1 MIVRMNPMK
10 AETLAVINQKG
21 GVGKTT
27 VTVNLGH
34 ALALA
39 GHRVLLVDMD
49 PQGHLAACLGL
60 FRPPQQG
67 VDEVL
72 LNGADINGLTVSGR
86 DGLWLLPSGARLERV
101 EQLHEGGAA
110 RARRLMSA
118 LHSADLEYDYILFD
132 CPPMFGLLVANVL
145 MAADRGVIPVGG
157 DYLSLSGLAKLLAT
171 VKRFEPF
178 RGRLL
183 DMWVVL
189 SRFHPRRRISRE
201 VIGRLAKHMPGRVL
215 ATPIKES
222 TALTEC
228 PSVGRTI
235 FEYRNKSAAAE
246 EFSQLAQDLLQR
258 RSLQ

>member
-1 MIVRMNPMK
+1 MN

-27 VTVNLGH
+27 LTVNLGH

-49 PQGHLAACLGL
+49 PQGHLATCLGL
-60 FRPPQQG
+60 FRQPSQG

-72 LNGADINGLTVSGR
+72 LNGADMTQLTLSSR

-101 EQLHEGGAA
+101 EQIHEGGAA
-110 RARRLMSA
+110 RARRLSDA
-118 LHSADLEYDYILFD
+118 LQRTELNYDYILFD
-132 CPPMFGLLVANVL
+132 CPPMFGLLMANVL
-145 MAADRGVIPVGG
+145 MAVDRGIIPVGG
-157 DYLSLSGLAKLLAT
+157 DYLSLNGLAKLLAT

-178 RGRLL
+178 RGKGL
-183 DMWVVL
+183 DLWVVL

-201 VIGRLAKHMPGRVL
+201 VIARLAKHMPKRVL
-215 ATPIKES
+215 ATAIKES
-222 TALTEC
+222 TVLTEC
-228 PSVGRTI
+228 PSMGRTI

-246 EFSQLAQDLLQR
+246 EFIQLAQDLLQR
-258 RSLQ
+258 RILQ